1 VSEDSSESL
10 TLRVAKAIPSDVGH
24 GRARVPFDNELN
36 LKPGDIV
43 EIAGEQST
51 AAIVWRCR
59 PEDANLGVI
68 RIDGI
73 IRKNAGVSLG
83 DRVTITKVETQ
94 PCERLVLS
102 PVMAKQQ
109 KVRFGPGIEGFARRG
124 LNKRPVVAGDRIF
137 IPGMTLFAEA
147 LPFAIVSTNPK
158 GIVQVLPDTEIIIKE
173 DAVDEEETG
182 QIQTISYEDIGGIG
196 EQLQKVREMIELPL
210 KHPILFRRLG
220 IDPPRGVLLHGPPG
234 TGKTL
239 IAKAVASET
248 KAHFTSINGPEII
261 SKYYGES
268 EKQLR
273 EIFDEAAANAPA
285 IIFIDELDSI
295 APKREDVTG
304 EVERR
309 VVAQL
314 LTLLDGMEGR
324 DNVVVIGA
332 TNRRDAIDPAL
343 RRPGR
348 FDRELEIGVPD
359 KNGREE
365 IINIHTRGMPISD
378 DFDIDWLL
386 DNSYGFV
393 GADISALV
401 RESAMK
407 ALRRYLPEIDLD
419 EEHIPPEVL
428 EKMEVTMSDFRQAIK
443 EIEPSALRE
452 IYLEVPEVSW
462 DEVGGLEEVKERLK
476 ESIEWPLT
484 KPELFE
490 HFGINPPRGILLF
503 GAPGTGKTLIAHG
516 SEFLK
521 EEFLPKILT
530 NEVEFAV
537 GYSEPEAGSDAAA
550 MKLKATETEGGWIL
564 NGQKTWTTSAHF
576 AEWYWVGAR
585 TDPDAPKHFGITLF
599 LVPMDHP
606 GITVQGIWTM
616 GDERTNDVFF
626 DDVFVPEE
634 YVVGQLNHG
643 FQYISQALDL
653 ERFTMFT
660 FSPVKQRLDLL
671 LDHVRTTTRDGQPL
685 REDPRVRSRIARL
698 ATTAAVAHGMGLR
711 VVDASMKAE
720 AGGGAPP
727 TIEASEYKLFTTEFS
742 KVLADASMDLG
753 GPGTQLRVGTVEA
766 PMVGRAESTYRYT
779 VLDTIGGGTSEVQKN
794 IISRRGLGLP
804 KNF

>member
-1 VSEDSSESL
+1 MVADDTSESL

-24 GRARVPFDNELN
+24 GRARVPFDNDLN

-43 EIAGEQST
+43 EIEGERKT

-68 RIDGI
+68 RVDGI

-83 DRVTITKVETQ
+83 DRAQIRKVEVE
-94 PCERLVLS
+94 PCTKLILS

-147 LPFAIVSTNPK
+147 LPFAIVQTFPK

-173 DAVDEEETG
+173 DAIDQEEHDLV
-182 QIQTISYEDIGGIG
+182 QSISYEDIGGIG
-196 EQLQKVREMIELPL
+196 TQLQKVREMIELPL

-295 APKREDVTG
+295 APKREDVSG

-314 LTLLDGMEGR
+314 LTLLDGMGGR

-332 TNRRDAIDPAL
+332 TNRRDAIDQAL

-359 KNGREE
+359 KKGRGE
-365 IINIHTRGMPISD
+365 ILEIHTRDMPISD
-378 DFDIDWLL
+378 DFNLDWLL
-386 DNSYGFV
+386 ENTYGFV

-419 EEHIPPEVL
+419 EEEVPPEVI
-428 EKMEVTMSDFRQAIK
+428 EKMEVRMSDFQEAVK

-452 IYLEVPEVSW
+452 IYVEVPEITW
-462 DEVGGLEEVKERLK
+462 DQVGGLEDVKERLK
-476 ESIEWPLT
+476 ESIEWPLNM
-484 KPELFE
+484 PEKFE
-490 HFGINPPRGILLF
+490 HFGINPPRGIMLF
-503 GAPGTGKTLIAHG
+503 GAPGTGKTLIAKAIAKEAKANVITIKG
-516 SEFLK
+516 PELISKWVGESEKAVREVFKKAKQSSPSIVFLD
-521 EEFLPKILT
+521 EFESIAGMRRS
-530 NEVEFAV
+530 NS
-537 GYSEPEAGSDAAA
+537 GDGSDVMNRVVNQLLSSMDGVEGMDGVIVVAATNRPEMIDPA
-550 MKLKATETEGGWIL
+550 LMRSGRFERVLHIPPPDKESRVAIL
-564 NGQKTWTTSAHF
+564 NIHAKNMPLGKFKLDDLASNLDNYTGADIEAICREAALIAMRAGRKTVSK
-576 AEWYWVGAR
+576 
-585 TDPDAPKHFGITLF
+585 KHFESAVERVRPTVTEEMMNYYSKMEETLTSGLESVRRNSGGI
-599 LVPMDHP
+599 P
-606 GITVQGIWTM
+606 GI
-616 GDERTNDVFF
+616 
-626 DDVFVPEE
+626 
-634 YVVGQLNHG
+634 
-643 FQYISQALDL
+643 
-653 ERFTMFT
+653 
-660 FSPVKQRLDLL
+660 
-671 LDHVRTTTRDGQPL
+671 
-685 REDPRVRSRIARL
+685 
-698 ATTAAVAHGMGLR
+698 
-711 VVDASMKAE
+711 
-720 AGGGAPP
+720 
-727 TIEASEYKLFTTEFS
+727 
-742 KVLADASMDLG
+742 
-753 GPGTQLRVGTVEA
+753 
-766 PMVGRAESTYRYT
+766 ES
-779 VLDTIGGGTSEVQKN
+779 I
-794 IISRRGLGLP
+794 
-804 KNF
+804 

>member
-1 VSEDSSESL
+1 MHMTNENSDSL

-24 GRARVPFDNELN
+24 GRARVPFDNDLN
-36 LKPGDIV
+36 LKPGDIIEV
-43 EIAGEQST
+43 SGERKT

-83 DRVTITKVETQ
+83 DRVDIKKVETQ
-94 PCERLVLS
+94 PCQRLVLS

-147 LPFAIVSTNPK
+147 LPFAIVSTKPK
-158 GIVQVLPDTEIIIKE
+158 GIVQVLPDTDIVIKE
-173 DAVDEEETG
+173 DAVDEEEQG
-182 QIQTISYEDIGGIG
+182 DVQTISYEDIGGLG
-196 EQLQKVREMIELPL
+196 DQLQKVREMIELPL

-248 KAHFTSINGPEII
+248 NAHFTSINGPEII

-273 EIFDEAAANAPA
+273 EIFEEAASNAPA

-295 APKREDVTG
+295 APKREDVSG

-314 LTLLDGMEGR
+314 LTLLDGMQGR

-332 TNRRDAIDPAL
+332 TNRQDAIDPAL

-348 FDRELEIGVPD
+348 FDREIEIGVPD
-359 KNGREE
+359 KNGRAE
-365 IINIHTRGMPISD
+365 IIEIHTRGMPISD
-378 DFDIDWLL
+378 DFEVDWLL
-386 DNSYGFV
+386 DNTHGFV

-419 EEHIPPEVL
+419 EEQIPPEVL
-428 EKMEVTMSDFRQAIK
+428 EKMAVIMADFRMAIK

-462 DEVGGLEEVKERLK
+462 NEVGGLQEIKDRLK

-490 HFGINPPRGILLF
+490 HFGINPPRGIVLF
-503 GAPGTGKTLIAHG
+503 GAPGTGKTLLAKAIANEAKANFITIKGPELISKWVGESEKAVREVFKKAKQSSPSIIFLDEFESIAGVRRSSSGEG
-516 SEFLK
+516 SDVINRVVNQLLSSMDGVEGM
-521 EEFLPKILT
+521 EGVIVVAAT
-530 NEVEFAV
+530 NRPEMIDPALLRSGRFERVMHV
-537 GYSEPEAGSDAAA
+537 PPPDPEALKSILEIHTENMPLGKFSLDEIASKLENYTGADIEAVCREAGLIA
-550 MKLKATETEGGWIL
+550 MRADK
-564 NGQKTWTTSAHF
+564 KTVSK
-576 AEWYWVGAR
+576 
-585 TDPDAPKHFGITLF
+585 KHF
-599 LVPMDHP
+599 
-606 GITVQGIWTM
+606 
-616 GDERTNDVFF
+616 
-626 DDVFVPEE
+626 EE
-634 YVVGQLNHG
+634 AV
-643 FQYISQALDL
+643 
-653 ERFTMFT
+653 E
-660 FSPVKQRLDLL
+660 
-671 LDHVRTTTRDGQPL
+671 
-685 REDPRVRSRIARL
+685 RVRPTVTDEMMLYYNRMEELLTSGLQSVRRL
-698 ATTAAVAHGMGLR
+698 PDSL
-711 VVDASMKAE
+711 
-720 AGGGAPP
+720 AG
-727 TIEASEYKLFTTEFS
+727 IES
-742 KVLADASMDLG
+742 V
-753 GPGTQLRVGTVEA
+753 
-766 PMVGRAESTYRYT
+766 
-779 VLDTIGGGTSEVQKN
+779 
-794 IISRRGLGLP
+794 
-804 KNF
+804 

>member
-1 VSEDSSESL
+1 VSDEANESL

-43 EIAGEQST
+43 EIAGEQRT

-83 DRVTITKVETQ
+83 DRVTISKVETQ
-94 PCERLVLS
+94 PCQRLVLS

-147 LPFAIVSTNPK
+147 LPFAIVSTSPK
-158 GIVQVLPDTEIIIKE
+158 GIVQVLPDTEIVIKE
-173 DAVDEEETG
+173 EAVDEEESG
-182 QIQTISYEDIGGIG
+182 QVQTISYEDIGGIG

-248 KAHFTSINGPEII
+248 NAHFTSINGPEII

-273 EIFDEAAANAPA
+273 EIFDEAAANTPA

-314 LTLLDGMEGR
+314 LTLLDGMQGR

-359 KNGREE
+359 KNGRKE
-365 IINIHTRGMPISD
+365 IIDIHTRGMPISD
-378 DFDIDWLL
+378 DFDMDWLL

-419 EEHIPPEVL
+419 EEQIPPEVL
-428 EKMEVTMSDFRQAIK
+428 EKMEVKMSDFRQAIK

-462 DEVGGLEEVKERLK
+462 DQVGGLDEVKERLK

-484 KPELFE
+484 KPDVFD
-490 HFGINPPRGILLF
+490 HFGINPPRGIVLF
-503 GAPGTGKTLIAHG
+503 GAPGTGKTLIAKAIANEAKANFITIKG
-516 SEFLK
+516 PELISKWVGESEKAVREVFKKAKQSSPSIVFLD
-521 EEFLPKILT
+521 EFESI
-530 NEVEFAV
+530 A
-537 GYSEPEAGSDAAA
+537 GMRRAGDGAGSDVMNRVVNQLLSSMDGVESMEGVIVVAATNRPEMIDPA
-550 MKLKATETEGGWIL
+550 LLRSGRFERVLHIPPPDSK
-564 NGQKTWTTSAHF
+564 SAHEILKIHTERMPLGKF
-576 AEWYWVGAR
+576 KLADLSSQLSNYTGADIEAVCR
-585 TDPDAPKHFGITLF
+585 EAALIAMRANRKTVSKKHF
-599 LVPMDHP
+599 
-606 GITVQGIWTM
+606 
-616 GDERTNDVFF
+616 E
-626 DDVFVPEE
+626 
-634 YVVGQLNHG
+634 
-643 FQYISQALDL
+643 QAI
-653 ERFTMFT
+653 E
-660 FSPVKQRLDLL
+660 
-671 LDHVRTTTRDGQPL
+671 
-685 REDPRVRSRIARL
+685 RVRPTVTDEMMQYYNRMESML
-698 ATTAAVAHGMGLR
+698 VSGLESVR
-711 VVDASMKAE
+711 RSPDGLS
-720 AGGGAPP
+720 G
-727 TIEASEYKLFTTEFS
+727 IES
-742 KVLADASMDLG
+742 V
-753 GPGTQLRVGTVEA
+753 
-766 PMVGRAESTYRYT
+766 
-779 VLDTIGGGTSEVQKN
+779 
-794 IISRRGLGLP
+794 
-804 KNF
+804 

>member
-1 VSEDSSESL
+1 MSEDSSESL

-43 EIAGEQST
+43 EIAGESST

-83 DRVTITKVETQ
+83 DRVSITKVETQ
-94 PCERLVLS
+94 PCQRLVLS

-158 GIVQVLPDTEIIIKE
+158 GIVQVLPDTEIVIKE
-173 DAVDEEETG
+173 EPIDEEESG
-182 QIQTISYEDIGGIG
+182 QIQTISYEDIGGLG
-196 EQLQKVREMIELPL
+196 DQLQKVREMIELPL

-248 KAHFTSINGPEII
+248 NAHFTSINGPEII

-314 LTLLDGMEGR
+314 LTLLDGMQGR

-332 TNRRDAIDPAL
+332 TNRRDAIDPAR

-359 KNGREE
+359 KNGRAE
-365 IINIHTRGMPISD
+365 IIGIHTRGMPISD
-378 DFDIDWLL
+378 DFEVDWLL

-419 EEHIPPEVL
+419 EEQIPPEVL
-428 EKMEVTMSDFRQAIK
+428 EKMEVRMSDFRQAIK

-452 IYLEVPEVSW
+452 IYLEIPEVSW
-462 DEVGGLEEVKERLK
+462 DQVGGLEEVKERLK

-484 KPELFE
+484 RPEMFE
-490 HFGINPPRGILLF
+490 HFGINPPRGIVLF
-503 GAPGTGKTLIAHG
+503 GAPGTGKTLIAKAIANEAKANFITIKGPELISKWVGESEKAVREVFKKAKQSSPSIVFLDEFESIASIRRSSDG
-516 SEFLK
+516 SGSDVMNRVVNQLLSSMDGVEGMEGVIVVAATNRPEMIDPALLRSGRFERVLHIPPPDVASLK
-521 EEFLPKILT
+521 EILKIHTADMPLGRFKLDDLAT
-530 NEVEFAV
+530 NLQNYTGADI
-537 GYSEPEAGSDAAA
+537 EAICREAALIA
-550 MKLKATETEGGWIL
+550 MRAER
-564 NGQKTWTTSAHF
+564 KTVSK
-576 AEWYWVGAR
+576 
-585 TDPDAPKHFGITLF
+585 KHF
-599 LVPMDHP
+599 
-606 GITVQGIWTM
+606 
-616 GDERTNDVFF
+616 
-626 DDVFVPEE
+626 EE
-634 YVVGQLNHG
+634 AIG
-643 FQYISQALDL
+643 
-653 ERFTMFT
+653 
-660 FSPVKQRLDLL
+660 
-671 LDHVRTTTRDGQPL
+671 
-685 REDPRVRSRIARL
+685 RVRPTVTDEMMQYYGRMESML
-698 ATTAAVAHGMGLR
+698 TSGLESVR
-711 VVDASMKAE
+711 RRPDGLS
-720 AGGGAPP
+720 G
-727 TIEASEYKLFTTEFS
+727 IES
-742 KVLADASMDLG
+742 V
-753 GPGTQLRVGTVEA
+753 
-766 PMVGRAESTYRYT
+766 
-779 VLDTIGGGTSEVQKN
+779 
-794 IISRRGLGLP
+794 
-804 KNF
+804 

>member
-1 VSEDSSESL
+1 MSDETNESL

-43 EIAGEQST
+43 EIAGEQRT

-94 PCERLVLS
+94 PCQRLVLS

-147 LPFAIVSTNPK
+147 LPFAIVSTSPK
-158 GIVQVLPDTEIIIKE
+158 GIVQVLPDTEIVIKE
-173 DAVDEEETG
+173 EAVDEEESG
-182 QIQTISYEDIGGIG
+182 QVQTISYEDIGGIG

-248 KAHFTSINGPEII
+248 NAHFTSINGPEII

-273 EIFDEAAANAPA
+273 EIFDEAAANTPA

-295 APKREDVTG
+295 APKREDVSG

-314 LTLLDGMEGR
+314 LTLLDGMQGR

-359 KNGREE
+359 KNGRKE
-365 IINIHTRGMPISD
+365 IIDIHTRGMPISD

-419 EEHIPPEVL
+419 EEQIPPEVL
-428 EKMEVTMSDFRQAIK
+428 EKMEVRMSDFRQAIK

-462 DEVGGLEEVKERLK
+462 DQVGGLDEVKERLK

-484 KPELFE
+484 KPDVFE
-490 HFGINPPRGILLF
+490 HFGIKPPRGIVLF
-503 GAPGTGKTLIAHG
+503 GAPGTGKTLIAKAIANEAKANFITIKG
-516 SEFLK
+516 PELISKWVGESEKAVREVFKKAKQSSPSIVFLD
-521 EEFLPKILT
+521 EFESIAGMRRAT
-530 NEVEFAV
+530 D
-537 GYSEPEAGSDAAA
+537 GAGSDVMNRVVNQLLSSMDGVESMEGVIVVAATNRPEMIDPA
-550 MKLKATETEGGWIL
+550 LLRSGRFERVLHIPP
-564 NGQKTWTTSAHF
+564 
-576 AEWYWVGAR
+576 
-585 TDPDAPKHFGITLF
+585 PDAKSVHEILKIHTESMPLGKFKLSDLASQLSNYTGADIEAVCREAALIAMRANRKTVSKKHF
-599 LVPMDHP
+599 
-606 GITVQGIWTM
+606 
-616 GDERTNDVFF
+616 E
-626 DDVFVPEE
+626 
-634 YVVGQLNHG
+634 
-643 FQYISQALDL
+643 QAI
-653 ERFTMFT
+653 E
-660 FSPVKQRLDLL
+660 
-671 LDHVRTTTRDGQPL
+671 
-685 REDPRVRSRIARL
+685 RVRPTVTDEMMQYYDRMESML
-698 ATTAAVAHGMGLR
+698 VSGLESVR
-711 VVDASMKAE
+711 RSP
-720 AGGGAPP
+720 GGLSG
-727 TIEASEYKLFTTEFS
+727 IES
-742 KVLADASMDLG
+742 V
-753 GPGTQLRVGTVEA
+753 
-766 PMVGRAESTYRYT
+766 
-779 VLDTIGGGTSEVQKN
+779 
-794 IISRRGLGLP
+794 
-804 KNF
+804 